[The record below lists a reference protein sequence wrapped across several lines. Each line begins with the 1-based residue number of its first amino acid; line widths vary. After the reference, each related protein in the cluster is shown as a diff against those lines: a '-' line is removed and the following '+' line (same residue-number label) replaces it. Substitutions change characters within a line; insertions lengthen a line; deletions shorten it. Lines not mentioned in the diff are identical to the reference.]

1 MMIAR
6 SILTT
11 QGASFSLMFL
21 YIAALFFLGT
31 VNVLA
36 SRIFADAW
44 VALGANLEAGI
55 MGKSLLGLGVG
66 TSKLI
71 WKNKE
76 NIANGA
82 KAVGKSMMGDG
93 LPKRTPNL
101 AYATPQQVN
110 PMLNPGIVGG
120 VDTIYGNPPSGSQR
134 AISVSPTPNV
144 STPVAKTTPPYAN
157 EFSNNGFFVKQ
168 TDKQNG
174 IYSMSGKGYSYYDE
188 KNNLTHTFPTKK
200 DALDSGYKESQLRQT
215 TISKRQVVDLSQFRS
230 GNPHNA
236 QATKQA
242 VSMGHKSDYAHIT
255 KRSDAIR
262 VKHNLEMNNENFK
275 KLGVDGYLV
284 KHYDNPNGLKSSKRA
299 ATRIITLGKE
309 EKTT

>member
-1 MMIAR
+1 
-6 SILTT
+6 
-11 QGASFSLMFL
+11 
-21 YIAALFFLGT
+21 
-31 VNVLA
+31 
-36 SRIFADAW
+36 
-44 VALGANLEAGI
+44 
-55 MGKSLLGLGVG
+55 
-66 TSKLI
+66 
-71 WKNKE
+71 
-76 NIANGA
+76 
-82 KAVGKSMMGDG
+82 
-93 LPKRTPNL
+93 
-101 AYATPQQVN
+101 
-110 PMLNPGIVGG
+110 
-120 VDTIYGNPPSGSQR
+120 
-134 AISVSPTPNV
+134 
-144 STPVAKTTPPYAN
+144 
-157 EFSNNGFFVKQ
+157 
-168 TDKQNG
+168 
-174 IYSMSGKGYSYYDE
+174 MSGKGYSYYDE